1 MANITNSLVKNNQ
14 KPKFSVAINS
24 DAYKNLINNTL
35 RDTKRANRFV
45 ANIVSAVATNPN
57 LADCDAG
64 TILSAGLL
72 GESLNLSP
80 SAQLGQ
86 FYLVPF
92 NDKQRGKVA
101 TFQLGW
107 HGYVQLAIRSGYY
120 KKLNVLPIK
129 KGELIRFNPLEEE
142 IEIKLIEDDTL
153 REQTETTGYYAF
165 FEYTNGFKKAMY
177 WSREKME
184 AHALKYSQG
193 YRADKQK
200 GTEYTFWSKD
210 FDGMA
215 MKTMLRQL
223 ISKWGVMST
232 ELQEAFVKDQAVLDT
247 NGNVDYVDNV
257 EDETPAPTPIKED
270 ENGVVE
276 EEPQL
281 TSRQQQ
287 LMF

>member
-1 MANITNSLVKNNQ
+1 MANITNTLTKNN
-14 KPKFSVAINS
+14 KPKFSVAIQS
-24 DAYKNLINNTL
+24 DGYKQLINNTL
-35 RDTKRANRFV
+35 RDPKRANRFV
-45 ANIVSAVATNPN
+45 ANIMSAVATNPN

-101 TFQLGW
+101 TFQIGW

-142 IEIKLIEDDTL
+142 IEIKLIEDDTI
-153 REQTETTGYYAF
+153 REETETTGYYAF
-165 FEYTNGFKKAMY
+165 FEYTNGFKKAIY

-193 YRADKQK
+193 YRADKSK

-223 ISKWGVMST
+223 ISKWGIMST
-232 ELQEAFVKDQAVLDT
+232 EMQEAYVKDQAVIDEK
-247 NGNVDYVDNV
+247 GNVDYVDN
-257 EDETPAPTPIKED
+257 DNSDLLDIPTQEIVKEPK
-270 ENGVVE
+270 E
-276 EEPQL
+276 EL
-281 TSRQQQ
+281 TRQTT
-287 LMF
+287 LVLD

>member
-1 MANITNSLVKNNQ
+1 MANITNSLVKSNS
-14 KPKFSVAINS
+14 KPKFSVAIQS
-24 DAYKNLINNTL
+24 EGYKQLINNTL
-35 RDTKRANRFV
+35 RDPKRANRFV

-92 NDKQRGKVA
+92 KDKERGKVA
-101 TFQLGW
+101 TFQIGW

-129 KGELIRFNPLEEE
+129 QGELIRFNPLEEE
-142 IEIKLIEDDTL
+142 IEIKLIEDDTV
-153 REQTETTGYYAF
+153 REETETTGYYAF
-165 FEYTNGFKKAMY
+165 FEYTNGFKKAIY
-177 WSREKME
+177 WSKEKME

-200 GTEYTFWSKD
+200 GTEYTYWAKS
-210 FDGMA
+210 FDDQA
-215 MKTMLRQL
+215 LKTMYRQL
-223 ISKWGVMST
+223 ISKYGIMST
-232 ELQEAFVKDQAVLDT
+232 EMQEAYIKDQAVIDT
-247 NGNVDYVDNV
+247 NGNVDYVDS
-257 EDETPAPTPIKED
+257 KED
-270 ENGVVE
+270 TLVF
-276 EEPQL
+276 EEPKFEEPKEEL
-281 TSRQQQ
+281 TRQTT
-287 LMF
+287 LVLD

>member
-257 EDETPAPTPIKED
+257 EDETPVTTPIKEYIYLRSLFL
-270 ENGVVE
+270 GI
-276 EEPQL
+276 
-281 TSRQQQ
+281 TS
-287 LMF
+287 

>member
-1 MANITNSLVKNNQ
+1 MANITNSLVKNNS
-14 KPKFSVAINS
+14 KPKFSVAIQS
-24 DAYKNLINNTL
+24 EGYKQLINNTL
-35 RDTKRANRFV
+35 RDPKRANRFV
-45 ANIVSAVATNPN
+45 ANIMSAVATNPN

-101 TFQLGW
+101 TFQIGW

-129 KGELIRFNPLEEE
+129 QGELIRFNPLEEE
-142 IEIKLIEDDTL
+142 IEIKLIEDDTV
-153 REQTETTGYYAF
+153 REETETTGYYAF
-165 FEYTNGFKKAMY
+165 FEYTNGFKKAIY
-177 WSREKME
+177 WSKAKME

-223 ISKWGVMST
+223 ISKWGIMST
-232 ELQEAFVKDQAVLDT
+232 ELQEAFIKDQAVIDEK
-247 NGNVDYVDNV
+247 GNVDYVDNQPDTLV
-257 EDETPAPTPIKED
+257 FETP
-270 ENGVVE
+270 NGEIVE
-276 EEPQL
+276 EPKEEL
-281 TSRQQQ
+281 SRQQT
-287 LMF
+287 LIL

>member
-1 MANITNSLVKNNQ
+1 MANITNSLVKSNS
-14 KPKFSVAINS
+14 KPKFSVAIQS
-24 DAYKNLINNTL
+24 EGYKQLINNTL
-35 RDTKRANRFV
+35 RDPKRANRFV
-45 ANIVSAVATNPN
+45 ANIMSAVATNPN

-101 TFQLGW
+101 TFQIGW

-129 KGELIRFNPLEEE
+129 QGELIRFNPLEEE
-142 IEIKLIEDDTL
+142 IEIKLIEDDTV
-153 REQTETTGYYAF
+153 REETETTGYYAF
-165 FEYTNGFKKAMY
+165 FEYTNGFKKAIY
-177 WSREKME
+177 WSKEKME

-223 ISKWGVMST
+223 ISKWGIMST
-232 ELQEAFVKDQAVLDT
+232 ELQEAFIKDQAVIDEK
-247 NGNVDYVDNV
+247 GNVDYVDNK
-257 EDETPAPTPIKED
+257 EDTLVFETP
-270 ENGVVE
+270 NGEIVE
-276 EEPQL
+276 ESKEEL
-281 TSRQQQ
+281 TRQQS
-287 LMF
+287 LIL

>member
-1 MANITNSLVKNNQ
+1 MANITNSLVKSNS
-14 KPKFSVAINS
+14 KPKFSVAIQS
-24 DAYKNLINNTL
+24 DTYKNLINNTL
-35 RDTKRANRFV
+35 RDPKRANRFV
-45 ANIVSAVATNPN
+45 ANIVSAVATNP
-57 LADCDAG
+57 LLSDCDAG

-101 TFQLGW
+101 TFQIGW

-142 IEIKLIEDDTL
+142 IEIKLIEDDTI
-153 REQTETTGYYAF
+153 REETETTGYYAF
-165 FEYTNGFKKAMY
+165 FEYTNGFKKAIY

-184 AHALKYSQG
+184 SHALKYSQG
-193 YRADKQK
+193 YRADKSK

-223 ISKWGVMST
+223 ISKWGIMST
-232 ELQEAFVKDQAVLDT
+232 EMQEAYVKDQAVIDEK
-247 NGNVDYVDNV
+247 GNVDYVDNDNSDLV
-257 EDETPAPTPIKED
+257 DFAT
-270 ENGVVE
+270 NVVE
-276 EEPQL
+276 EEKVEE
-281 TSRQQQ
+281 TRQQT
-287 LMF
+287 LML

>member
-14 KPKFSVAINS
+14 KPKFSVAIQS
-24 DAYKNLINNTL
+24 DGYKNLINNTL
-35 RDTKRANRFV
+35 RDPKRANRFV
-45 ANIVSAVATNPN
+45 ANIMSAVATNPM
-57 LADCDAG
+57 LSDCDAG

-72 GESLNLSP
+72 GETLNLSP

-142 IEIKLIEDDTL
+142 IEIKLIEDDTI
-153 REQTETTGYYAF
+153 REATETTGYYAF

-184 AHALKYSQG
+184 QHALKYSQG
-193 YRADKQK
+193 YRADKSK

-223 ISKWGVMST
+223 ISKWGIMST
-232 ELQEAFVKDQAVLDT
+232 EMQEAFIKDQAVI
-247 NGNVDYVDNV
+247 NEKGEVDYVDNINSDLLDSPTQ
-257 EDETPAPTPIKED
+257 EIIQEETK
-270 ENGVVE
+270 VE
-276 EEPQL
+276 EEPTL
-281 TSRQQQ
+281 TRQQS
-287 LMF
+287 LVF

>member
-1 MANITNSLVKNNQ
+1 MSNITNSLVKNNSR
-14 KPKFSVAINS
+14 PKFSVAINS
-24 DAYKNLINNTL
+24 DGYKNIINTTL
-35 RDTKRANRFV
+35 RDPKRANRFV
-45 ANIVSAVATNPN
+45 ANIMSAVSTNP
-57 LADCDAG
+57 LLQECDAG

-92 NDKQRGKVA
+92 NDKTRGKVC

-153 REQTETTGYYAF
+153 REQTETMGYYAF

-177 WSREKME
+177 WSKAKME

-223 ISKWGVMST
+223 ISKWGIMST
-232 ELQEAFVKDQAVLDT
+232 ELQEAFTKDQAVLDT

-257 EDETPAPTPIKED
+257 EDVTTTTSPIKED
-270 ENGVVE
+270 ENEVVE
-276 EEPQL
+276 EEPHL
-281 TSRQQQ
+281 TRQQQ

>member
-1 MANITNSLVKNNQ
+1 MASITNSLVKSNS
-14 KPKFSVAINS
+14 KPKFSVAIQS
-24 DAYKNLINNTL
+24 EGYKQLINNTL
-35 RDTKRANRFV
+35 RDPKRANRFV

-92 NDKQRGKVA
+92 KDKERGKVA
-101 TFQLGW
+101 TFQIGW

-129 KGELIRFNPLEEE
+129 QGELIRFNPLEEE
-142 IEIKLIEDDTL
+142 IEIKLIEDDTV
-153 REQTETTGYYAF
+153 REETETTGYYAF
-165 FEYTNGFKKAMY
+165 FEYTNGFKKAIY
-177 WSREKME
+177 WSKEKME

-223 ISKWGVMST
+223 ISKWGIMST
-232 ELQEAFVKDQAVLDT
+232 EMQEAFVKDQAVIDEK
-247 NGNVDYVDNV
+247 GNVDYVDS
-257 EDETPAPTPIKED
+257 KED
-270 ENGVVE
+270 TLVFDEPKF
-276 EEPQL
+276 EEPKEEL
-281 TSRQQQ
+281 TRQTT
-287 LMF
+287 LVLD

>member
-1 MANITNSLVKNNQ
+1 MQ
-14 KPKFSVAINS
+14 H
-24 DAYKNLINNTL
+24 
-35 RDTKRANRFV
+35 
-45 ANIVSAVATNPN
+45 
-57 LADCDAG
+57 
-64 TILSAGLL
+64 
-72 GESLNLSP
+72 NLSP

-92 NDKQRGKVA
+92 NDKNRGKVC

-153 REQTETTGYYAF
+153 REQTETMGYYAF

-177 WSREKME
+177 WSKAKME

-223 ISKWGVMST
+223 ISKWGIMST
-232 ELQEAFVKDQAVLDT
+232 ELQEAFTKDQAVLDT

-257 EDETPAPTPIKED
+257 EDVNPTTTTIKED
-270 ENGVVE
+270 ENEVVE

-281 TSRQQQ
+281 TRKQQ